1 KKIYINEGNNEN
13 IVLSNSVS
21 LQNDNK
27 GIVFPDEFLLNKG
40 VGEISS
46 EKLFSEDLNII
57 KDNFYFS
64 LDYSKVNGE
73 KGNFIIKLNVNEVK

>member
-1 KKIYINEGNNEN
+1 M
-13 IVLSNSVS
+13 
-21 LQNDNK
+21 
-27 GIVFPDEFLLNKG
+27 
-40 VGEISS
+40 GEISS

-73 KGNFIIKLNVNEVK
+73 KGSFIIKLNVNEVKI

>member
-1 KKIYINEGNNEN
+1 M
-13 IVLSNSVS
+13 
-21 LQNDNK
+21 
-27 GIVFPDEFLLNKG
+27 VFPDEFLLNKG

-73 KGNFIIKLNVNEVK
+73 KGNFIIKLNVNEVKI

>member
-1 KKIYINEGNNEN
+1 M
-13 IVLSNSVS
+13 
-21 LQNDNK
+21 
-27 GIVFPDEFLLNKG
+27 
-40 VGEISS
+40 GEISL

-73 KGNFIIKLNVNEVK
+73 KGNFIIKLNVNEVKI